1 VMTRG
6 SIFIKK
12 KATQKRW
19 LPNNP
24 NNRGE
29 IIADGDF
36 FAIYDCYIRNNVY
49 LCKGND
55 DYRNDEYYLNYE
67 VLR

>member
-1 VMTRG
+1 MTRG
-6 SIFIKK
+6 SVSYIKK
-12 KATQKRW
+12 TPKRGG
-19 LPNNP
+19 LKC
-24 NNRGE
+24 G
-29 IIADGDF
+29 IASIKKSLLF
-36 FAIYDCYIRNNVY
+36 FLAIYDCYIRNNVY

>member
-1 VMTRG
+1 MWNSVNKEELA
-6 SIFIKK
+6 I
-12 KATQKRW
+12 
-19 LPNNP
+19 
-24 NNRGE
+24 
-29 IIADGDF
+29 F
-36 FAIYDCYIRNNVY
+36 FAIYDYYIRNNVY

>member
-1 VMTRG
+1 MTRG
-6 SIFIKK
+6 SVSYKK
-12 KATQKRW
+12 SHPKVRW
-19 LPNNP
+19 LKMWNSVNK
-24 NNRGE
+24 E
-29 IIADGDF
+29 ELAIF